1 MQSFVLKLP
10 LILVQRS
17 NLWLGSSS
25 TLLRF
30 PQPQGSVW
38 YSSSSPTAHHWLFRY
53 PSEAKTFAH
62 RLKAYSLWFSR
73 IFFLKFRMRGLGY
86 RFRRI
91 TSSLFRFYFT
101 KTNYIYFHCPSSI
114 YLFSRKRKIILLS
127 SNKHLLHLV
136 FSHILRLH
144 KSGPYNKRGF
154 TFPRRVFRKKPGKKI
169 L

>member
-1 MQSFVLKLP
+1 
-10 LILVQRS
+10 
-17 NLWLGSSS
+17 
-25 TLLRF
+25 
-30 PQPQGSVW
+30 
-38 YSSSSPTAHHWLFRY
+38 
-53 PSEAKTFAH
+53 
-62 RLKAYSLWFSR
+62 
-73 IFFLKFRMRGLGY
+73 MRGLGY
-86 RFRRI
+86 RFKRI

-101 KTNYIYFHCPSSI
+101 KTNYIYFHCPLSI
-114 YLFSRKRKIILLS
+114 YLFSRKRKVILLS